1 MPKLVKNITGSIL
14 DNFTGSVTLL
24 GTVSGQIQFEDYI
37 NMDGFTA
44 YLQNFTQVNYV
55 QILQKPLAFGLKN
68 QYNLPTITLEI
79 SY

>member
-44 YLQNFTQVNYV
+44 YLQNFTQVDYV